1 MAGKEEQSEWHLHSG
16 QYLGEISALCFLHL
30 PPQIS
35 SFPILLAGSG
45 SEVMAYNLESGK
57 MMESF
62 RVFEGIRVHGI
73 SSISLNFNEASSF
86 AKLDF
91 ILAVFG
97 EKRVKLYRI
106 SVEVIAEVC
115 VNMVLLCS
123 LPRFNHWVLD
133 ACFLK
138 SRDSSSLAGSDRCGY
153 IAIGC
158 GDNSVHV
165 WDTCES
171 RMILK
176 VESPER
182 CLLYS
187 MRLWGDDIDAIR
199 VASGTIFNEII
210 VWEVVPSKGNKKD
223 LDEKSHETHDIHFH
237 HLQYEAIHK
246 SRLVAHEGSIFRIA
260 WSSDGFKLVSVSDDR
275 SARIWSLNAKG
286 SDADNPGEVIVLFGH
301 NARVWDCCIYDS
313 LIITASEDCT
323 CRAWGIDG
331 KQLEM
336 IKEHI
341 GRGVW
346 RCLYDPTSNLLITA
360 GFDSSIK
367 VHRLNNSLSGTSN
380 EPAESADHSMKREVF
395 TSCIPN
401 SLDHNGHMDSKSEY
415 VRCLRFSSE
424 RTIYVATNH
433 GYLYHA
439 TLSASMG
446 VMWTKLV
453 HVGEEVQIICMDLL
467 VCSPFEVSGGAEDWI
482 ALGDGLGRMTVLKVL
497 HDSNAHTPDISFTWS
512 AEKERQLLGT
522 FWCKSLGFR
531 YIFTADPRGAL
542 KLWRLYDH
550 VSASQNGKNYN
561 PSLVAEYVSCFGIRI
576 MCLDVSCEEEIVVCG
591 DVRGNLIV
599 FPLSKDLLLD
609 TPVTTGVK
617 TIPTCYFKGAHG
629 ISTVTSV
636 VVART
641 GSSQTELHSTGADG
655 CICHIEYV
663 QLKDRK
669 VLEFIGMK
677 QVKAL
682 TSVQSLFYDQTSL
695 DLTSNLYATGFAS
708 TDFIIWNLTTEAKVL
723 QIQCGGWRR
732 PYSNYLGDVPELK
745 NCFAYVKD
753 ETIYIH
759 RHWVSDSERKVF
771 PQNLHVQFHGREL
784 HSLCFVPEADNK
796 LGISSRSSWIV
807 TGCEDGTVRMTRYT
821 PGINSWS
828 ASNLLGE
835 HVGGS
840 AVRSLCYISNVHL
853 ISSNGT
859 ITPDA
864 KDTQESD
871 LDDRE
876 DPVLLISAGAK
887 RVLTSWLQKHRK
899 LEKIANACLHHNAKV
914 SCEPSGFA
922 TSISFKWLSTDM
934 PTKNSTCHRNSFNT
948 MKDEATTGS
957 SINPDA
963 ESKLLQEKEE
973 SSLKSC
979 SVEKYEDDWRYMAV
993 TGFLIK
999 HFNSRFTV
1007 CFIIVACSDATLSL
1021 RALILP
1027 HRLWFDVA
1035 SLVPVG
1041 SPVLTLQHI
1050 VFPKFHSNGGGETLL
1065 GNVYIVISG
1074 ATDGSIAFW
1083 DLTGNI
1089 EAFMKRL
1096 SSLHQEMF
1104 IDFQKRPR
1112 TGRGSQGGRRRTTLS
1127 TVTKDRSSKK
1137 LVTKK
1142 GEDDTN
1148 SSIQNQVPCESS
1160 SKVDISEANTAGSQ
1174 PDCSTSSELILSTSN
1189 SSSELCDIQPIHV
1202 VTNAHQSGVNCLHVA
1217 AVNSSECVNNC
1228 YLYHVIS
1235 GGDDQALQC
1244 LTFDLSL
1251 LSESPSSEKKESE
1264 SECAKFIFHSE
1275 DHNHKYLARFLRP
1288 HKIESAHSSAI
1299 KGVWTD
1305 GIWVFSTGLDQRIR
1319 CWKLEAQGKLVE
1331 YAYSIITVPEPEAI
1345 DARACDRNHYQIAV
1359 AGRGMQIIEFSTSC
1373 DFCRR

>member
-1 MAGKEEQSEWHLHSG
+1 MCE
-16 QYLGEISALCFLHL
+16 
-30 PPQIS
+30 
-35 SFPILLAGSG
+35 SG
-45 SEVMAYNLESGK
+45 SVM
-57 MMESF
+57 F
-62 RVFEGIRVHGI
+62 F
-73 SSISLNFNEASSF
+73 
-86 AKLDF
+86 
-91 ILAVFG
+91 
-97 EKRVKLYRI
+97 
-106 SVEVIAEVC
+106 AEVQSLGLGC
-115 VNMVLLCS
+115 LL
-123 LPRFNHWVLD
+123 LE
-133 ACFLK
+133 
-138 SRDSSSLAGSDRCGY
+138 GSDSCGY

-158 GDNSVHV
+158 SDNSFHV

-171 RMILK
+171 RMTLK
-176 VESPER
+176 VESPVR

-187 MRLWGDDIDAIR
+187 MRLWGDDIETLR

-210 VWEVVPSKGNKKD
+210 VWEVVPSKGTKKD
-223 LDEKSHETHDIHFH
+223 LDEKSKEIQFH
-237 HLQYEAIHK
+237 HLQYEAIHI
-246 SRLVAHEGSIFRIA
+246 SRLVAHEGSILRIA
-260 WSSDGFKLVSVSDDR
+260 WSSDGSKLVSVSDDR
-275 SARIWSLNAKG
+275 SARIWRLNAKR
-286 SDADNPGEVIVLFGH
+286 SDEDDPGEVIGLFGH

-346 RCLYDPTSNLLITA
+346 RCLYDPMSHLLITA

-367 VHRLNNSLSGTSN
+367 VHRLNTSLSGTSN
-380 EPAESADHSMKREVF
+380 EPAESTGCSMKREVF

-424 RTIYVATNH
+424 RTIYVATNR

-439 TLSASMG
+439 TLSDSMG
-446 VMWTKLV
+446 VTWTKLV
-453 HVGEEVQIICMDLL
+453 HVSEEVQIICMDLL
-467 VCSPFEVSGGAEDWI
+467 APSPFEVSRGAEDWI
-482 ALGDGLGRMTVLKVL
+482 ALGDGQGRTTVLKVL
-497 HDSNAHTPDISFTWS
+497 HDSNAHKPDISFTWS
-512 AEKERQLLGT
+512 AEMERQLLGT

-531 YIFTADPRGAL
+531 FIFTADPRGVL

-550 VSASQNGKNYN
+550 VSASQNGTNYN
-561 PSLVAEYVSCFGIRI
+561 PSLVAEYISCFGMRI

-591 DVRGNLIV
+591 DVRGNLIL

-609 TPVTTGVK
+609 SPITTVVK
-617 TIPTCYFKGAHG
+617 IIPTCYFKGAHG

-636 VVART
+636 VVARLE
-641 GSSQTELHSTGADG
+641 SCQTELHSTGADG
-655 CICHIEYV
+655 CICHMEYV
-663 QLKDRK
+663 KLKDQK

-677 QVKAL
+677 QVKEL
-682 TSVQSLFYDQTSL
+682 SSVQSLFYDQNSFL
-695 DLTSNLYATGFAS
+695 DLTNNRYATGFAS
-708 TDFIIWNLTTEAKVL
+708 TDFIIWNLTTETKVL

-732 PYSNYLGDVPELK
+732 PYSHYLGDVPELK

-753 ETIYIH
+753 EMIYIH
-759 RHWVSDSERKVF
+759 RYWVSDSDRKVF

-784 HSLCFVPEADNK
+784 HSLCFIPEVFEPKADNK
-796 LGISSRSSWIV
+796 HDISSRSSWIV

-821 PGINSWS
+821 PGTNNWS

-840 AVRSLCYISNVHL
+840 AVRSICYISNVHL
-853 ISSNGT
+853 ILSDGT
-859 ITPDA
+859 IIPDE
-864 KDTQESD
+864 KNTQESD
-871 LDDRE
+871 SDDRE
-876 DPVLLISAGAK
+876 DPILLISAGAK

-899 LEKIANACLHHNAKV
+899 LEKMERTNACLQHNGKV
-914 SCEPSGFA
+914 SSEPSGFA
-922 TSISFKWLSTDM
+922 SSISFKWLSTDM
-934 PTKNSTCHRNSFNT
+934 PIKNSTSHRNSFNT
-948 MKDEATTGS
+948 MKDEATIGS
-957 SINPDA
+957 SINSDA

-973 SSLKSC
+973 LRLKSC
-979 SVEKYEDDWRYMAV
+979 PAEKYEDDWRYMAV
-993 TGFLIK
+993 TGFLVK

-1050 VFPKFHSNGGGETLL
+1050 VFPKFHPNGGGETLV

-1089 EAFMKRL
+1089 EAFMKRF

-1112 TGRGSQGGRRRTTLS
+1112 TGRGSQGGRWRRSLS
-1127 TVTKDRSSKK
+1127 TVTKGRPSKD

-1142 GEDDTN
+1142 GGDDTN
-1148 SSIQNQVPCESS
+1148 SSMQNQVPFESS
-1160 SKVDISEANTAGSQ
+1160 SKVDISEANIVGSQ
-1174 PDCSTSSELILSTSN
+1174 PVCFTSSELILSTGN
-1189 SSSELCDIQPIHV
+1189 SSSEMCEIQPIHV
-1202 VTNAHQSGVNCLHVA
+1202 LTNVHQSGVNCLHVA
-1217 AVNSSECVNNC
+1217 AVNNSECVNNYC
-1228 YLYHVIS
+1228 LYRVIS

-1244 LTFDLSL
+1244 HTIDLSV
-1251 LSESPSSEKKESE
+1251 LSESPISEIIESE
-1264 SECAKFIFHSE
+1264 SECGKKFIFHSE
-1275 DHNHKYLARFLRP
+1275 DHNHKYMVRFLSS
-1288 HKIESAHSSAI
+1288 HKIASAHSSAI

-1319 CWKLEAQGKLVE
+1319 CWKLEAQGKLFE
-1331 YAYSIITVPEPEAI
+1331 YAHSIITVPEPEAI

-1373 DFCRR
+1373 DTGRK